1 MNSLAYR
8 HTMKKHKL
16 GDFNVNLR
24 SYAWF
29 AKQISNLEIKKRR
42 SLLLCYSLPSNLPW
56 AQLTLDKKGKAE
68 EKLAQYVSTC
78 NSPVQKLEG
87 EWLQVW
93 AQ

>member
-29 AKQISNLEIKKRR
+29 AKQISNLENK
-42 SLLLCYSLPSNLPW
+42 
-56 AQLTLDKKGKAE
+56 KKGVAFYFVI
-68 EKLAQYVSTC
+68 LCRPIYLGLRSR
-78 NSPVQKLEG
+78 
-87 EWLQVW
+87 
-93 AQ
+93 

>member
-1 MNSLAYR
+1 MLILAP
-8 HTMKKHKL
+8 ML
-16 GDFNVNLR
+16 GSRNK
-24 SYAWF
+24 SATW
-29 AKQISNLEIKKRR
+29 KIKKRR

-56 AQLTLDKKGKAE
+56 AQITLDKKGKTE

-87 EWLQVW
+87 EWLQAW